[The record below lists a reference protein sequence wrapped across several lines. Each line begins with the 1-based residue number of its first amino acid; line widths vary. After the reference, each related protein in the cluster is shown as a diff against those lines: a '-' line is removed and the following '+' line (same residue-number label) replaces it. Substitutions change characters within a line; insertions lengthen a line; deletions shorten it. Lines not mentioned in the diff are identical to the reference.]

1 MSALLSLLLSLVL
14 GGPELSNVA
23 WEPVPPRVSLLDV
36 VDEPEVWLGERITF
50 VGQVRG
56 SLDTWEGFVT
66 PFQPASHHGLSLWP
80 DESLLW
86 LREAYEAPGL
96 PVFVRR
102 GSRWADRATSLRP
115 HARVLVTGRVRS
127 CLGGRPWI
135 EVERVLRT
143 REHVPEG
150 SVLHAIRAAEL
161 LRKGAVDLARAEAQR
176 ALTAPL
182 PDAPRGHLEAFER
195 SCGRLLGRLE
205 RGWRPAASELTRQHR
220 AILALLQDGAPSAA
234 SASWR
239 RRLRGVTPLGDPV
252 R

>member
-66 PFQPASHHGLSLWP
+66 PFQSSRHHGLTLWP

-86 LREAYEAPGL
+86 QREAYDAPGL
-96 PVFVRR
+96 PVFVPRQ
-102 GSRWADRATSLRP
+102 GRWAARSQALRP
-115 HARVLVTGRVRS
+115 HERVLMTGRVRS

-135 EVERVLRT
+135 EIERVIRT

-161 LRKGAVDLARAEAQR
+161 VRKGAVDLARAEALR
-176 ALTAPL
+176 ALAAPL
-182 PDAPRGHLEAFER
+182 PAAPRGHLQAFER
-195 SCGRLLGRLE
+195 SCGRLLERLE
-205 RGWRPAASELTRQHR
+205 RGWRPGTGELTRQHR

-239 RRLRGVTPLGDPV
+239 RRLGGVAPPGDPL